1 VRGYAGIVSGFAR
14 PPSILIK
21 KLGKRQATTDRKEY
35 ARMVM
40 SRFTAVPWTRLIA
53 EPVQSLG
60 DKPTTP
66 LAEGARHDMEPS
78 RDHLA
83 VPAFSTCQYDSC
95 SARDRRGP
103 IAIDVPASPIGAVRL
118 RSRSAQPWGVPFA
131 CSPTR
136 RAYERAA
143 LFVSV
148 FMVTAH

>member
-1 VRGYAGIVSGFAR
+1 MTWSRRAITLLSLPSAHANMIRAR
-14 PPSILIK
+14 
-21 KLGKRQATTDRKEY
+21 
-35 ARMVM
+35 
-40 SRFTAVPWTRLIA
+40 
-53 EPVQSLG
+53 
-60 DKPTTP
+60 
-66 LAEGARHDMEPS
+66 
-78 RDHLA
+78 
-83 VPAFSTCQYDSC
+83 
-95 SARDRRGP
+95 RDRRGP